1 MYLTGLFQSEELATV
16 LQWLG
21 AFFRAIASDAPEH
34 IQLHQGSTQLAAVLL
49 DALHQRGLLASES
62 AVSMKQNESCALLIK
77 DVLYGC
83 GTAANHLLAALL
95 PVVLTMLRCHPSAA
109 VFAVIGQVSF
119 ILLMM
124 IVRVI
129 FRASLCCSC

>member
-1 MYLTGLFQSEELATV
+1 MSELFQSEELATV

-34 IQLHQGSTQLAAVLL
+34 IQPHQASAQLAAALL
-49 DALHQRGLLASES
+49 DALHQRGLLASGS
-62 AVSMKQNESCALLIK
+62 AVSRKLNESCALLIK

-95 PVVLTMLRCHPSAA
+95 PVVLTMLRCHPSAP

-119 ILLMM
+119 ILWMM

-129 FRASLCCSC
+129 LRANFCCSC